1 MGLIWQSFRNWKRK
15 HWFCHL
21 QSFNGQPKLWFSDP
35 KVVQLWAGKLE
46 LRLSSKIGWVG
57 DSNGWDKLTHI
68 PKPKQYD
75 VKEGVLSSERMKN
88 EQTVTHIFHT
98 SNIYQ
103 LVWLVTTT
111 TQSWAE
117 KVPIHCWW
125 NYLTIRIHIPVF
137 VWQAPQFLL
146 VKPSNLVENTKTSP
160 AEARQNPPG
169 KKNTFCLIHMCFWK
183 INPGGNMW
191 TSSWNIIHL
200 LETPGK
206 RCPHVSTS
214 FSESKPGPCGESPV
228 GPPTCPSAPKDPSPI
243 KKEFQNGSRKNQR
256 ITYY

>member
-1 MGLIWQSFRNWKRK
+1 MWKK
-15 HWFCHL
+15 
-21 QSFNGQPKLWFSDP
+21 
-35 KVVQLWAGKLE
+35 
-46 LRLSSKIGWVG
+46 
-57 DSNGWDKLTHI
+57 
-68 PKPKQYD
+68 
-75 VKEGVLSSERMKN
+75 VLSSERMKN

-125 NYLTIRIHIPVF
+125 NYLTIWIHIPVF

-146 VKPSNLVENTKTSP
+146 VKPSNRQTLLKTRKQVQLKHDKIHL
-160 AEARQNPPG
+160 E

-206 RCPHVSTS
+206 RCPYVSTS
-214 FSESKPGPCGESPV
+214 FSESKPGPCDESPV

-243 KKEFQNGSRKNQR
+243 KKEFPKNNLLSKKSREWWMVQNLLGQWSNCGHHPPN
-256 ITYY
+256 

>member
-146 VKPSNLVENTKTSP
+146 VKPSNLNFSDIPYPPYPPPIIRPNLFSGSTVPRPKNRGKNCQPGKLRESRF
-160 AEARQNPPG
+160 RQNG
-169 KKNTFCLIHMCFWK
+169 
-183 INPGGNMW
+183 
-191 TSSWNIIHL
+191 
-200 LETPGK
+200 
-206 RCPHVSTS
+206 R
-214 FSESKPGPCGESPV
+214 
-228 GPPTCPSAPKDPSPI
+228 
-243 KKEFQNGSRKNQR
+243 
-256 ITYY
+256 